1 MEGRDWEPSCGDSAA
16 GVWCL
21 GANGPCAVL
30 CMLGVQALA
39 KLEETWGKVEFV
51 FTPHHNRDVATVKM
65 AEVGC

>member
-1 MEGRDWEPSCGDSAA
+1 MEGRDWEPSCGDNAA

-51 FTPHHNRDVATVKM
+51 FTPHRNGDVATVKM